1 MIAAGTETGILKE
14 WRQELCERN
23 RSPDHQNHQR
33 HKPLQQVHTVGFH
46 HVDAQ
51 QHDEH
56 RNQEG
61 RQSKAALD
69 EIPRHISTHTT
80 TGIAEFMVLVQHFS
94 LARIFNQ
101 TLVGRACREI
111 GYERQD
117 EIERDDN
124 QNNADHEVQFLILE
138 YIFYTYYRGKA

>member
-1 MIAAGTETGILKE
+1 
-14 WRQELCERN
+14 
-23 RSPDHQNHQR
+23 
-33 HKPLQQVHTVGFH
+33 
-46 HVDAQ
+46 
-51 QHDEH
+51 
-56 RNQEG
+56 
-61 RQSKAALD
+61 
-69 EIPRHISTHTT
+69 
-80 TGIAEFMVLVQHFS
+80 MVLVQHFS
-94 LARIFNQ
+94 LARVFNQ